1 MERLLI
7 VDPDPV
13 EQHRIA
19 QIVRTLWPEISI
31 DIAQTVKDGLAS
43 LAKHLPHLIISELH
57 LPDGKGLELL
67 ERIKHR
73 HPQSQRVIFTRIDED
88 THVFAA
94 LTHGLDGYL
103 LKDEGDAAIKRM
115 LESIS
120 HGYPALSTTILR
132 QVVRYFENK
141 DPGSRPGAA
150 DEYALA
156 ESIGLTPRE
165 IEVLRLLSKGYD
177 RHQVASAL
185 YIKPSTV
192 AGHIKAIYLKLN
204 VSTRA
209 EATLAAV
216 KLGLVEVR
224 D

>member
-19 QIVRTLWPEISI
+19 QIVQTLWPEIT
-31 DIAQTVKDGLAS
+31 IAIARTVKDGLAS
-43 LAKHLPHLIISELH
+43 LAEHLPSLIISELH
-57 LPDGKGLELL
+57 LPDGKGLEIL
-67 ERIKHR
+67 ERMKHQ
-73 HPQSQRVIFTRIDED
+73 HPQSQRIIFTRIDED
-88 THVFAA
+88 THVFTA
-94 LTHGLDGYL
+94 LAHGLDGYM

-115 LESIS
+115 LAHIATGQPAIS
-120 HGYPALSTTILR
+120 TPILR
-132 QVVRYFENK
+132 QVIRYFETKAPDSQANT
-141 DPGSRPGAA
+141 A
-150 DEYALA
+150 DENALA
-156 ESIGLTPRE
+156 ETIGLTPRE
-165 IEVLRLLSKGYD
+165 IEVLRLLSRGYD

-216 KLGLVEVR
+216 KLGLV
-224 D
+224 DLQD